1 MRSVPRTLGTSV
13 TINSGAS
20 LSGAIDVSQYIA
32 GIVHFPAAW
41 TTARLG
47 YYVASTTGG
56 TFLPYSNST
65 GLVQVTNPAVSNAY
79 ELPDGLAAARW
90 LKLSSQNS
98 TGVAVNQLNT
108 ARVLIL
114 DFYG

>member
-1 MRSVPRTLGTSV
+1 MRSAPRTLGTSV

-20 LSGAIDVSQYIA
+20 LSGALDISQYIA

-47 YYVASTTGG
+47 FYVASTTGG

-65 GLVQVTNPAVSNAY
+65 GLVQVSTVATNNAY
-79 ELPDGLAAARW
+79 ELPSDLAPVRW
-90 LKLSSQNS
+90 IKFSSQNS